1 MYQLIEINEQVEQIT
16 TKDMNCQNEL
26 DPSVKYAA
34 INDTK
39 LNVIKDRG
47 S

>member
-1 MYQLIEINEQVEQIT
+1 
-16 TKDMNCQNEL
+16 MNCQNEL

-39 LNVIKDRG
+39 LNVIKGRDPWTTLA
-47 S
+47 